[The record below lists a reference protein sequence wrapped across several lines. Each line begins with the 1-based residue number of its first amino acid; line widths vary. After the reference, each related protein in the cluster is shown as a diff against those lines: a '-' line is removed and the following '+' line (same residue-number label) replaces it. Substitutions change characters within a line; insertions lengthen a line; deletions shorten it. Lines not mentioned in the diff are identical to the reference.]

1 MTFEAM
7 AFKFCPLH
15 IKLSTSNFKLKKGLS
30 SCDKP
35 FLRRFFVVWN
45 KKGLTHRF
53 QRFDGV
59 EIACGSGFLIPRFG
73 LGRIGSYTQA
83 FGVHIA

>member
-1 MTFEAM
+1 MENM
-7 AFKFCPLH
+7 FCQEN
-15 IKLSTSNFKLKKGLS
+15 ISQKVKLIAKKTLS
-30 SCDKP
+30 HKDSAL
-35 FLRRFFVVWN
+35 LRRFFVVWN